1 MVAVAESLTGG
12 LLGAALT
19 EMPGSSGTFAG
30 GVIAYATELKQRLLG
45 VPADLLAAYG
55 AVHPDVARA
64 MAEGAC
70 RVLGSPYGLAVT
82 GVAGPDPQDGRPVG
96 TVYAAV
102 AAAGGAAVAGTAG
115 VVGARP
121 SGTGGTDGTGGVDG
135 TSGRGGADGPGG
147 AVGADGSGAGSA
159 GHDHESGFTTVVE
172 RLPLTA
178 GTPPS
183 RARIRRQTVVHAL
196 DLLCRRLRTTSPAD
210 HRADPE
216 QPH

>member
-102 AAAGGAAVAGTAG
+102 AAAGGAAV
-115 VVGARP
+115 
-121 SGTGGTDGTGGVDG
+121 DG